1 MVSDRRALLRSA
13 RVRGVK
19 LPVALLDATSPPVS
33 GNRNAD
39 MVRANARA
47 GRRDFLL
54 GLAGC
59 EGKNLIAEA
68 RRRAFAGGW
77 FSGRGPTAPA
87 LSRWSGGLCYCGA
100 RFG

>member
-1 MVSDRRALLRSA
+1 MTPLQIEKSPAVISLATAGFRRVWRTPPGGLPFRMVSDRRALLRSA

-19 LPVALLDATSPPVS
+19 LPVALLDAASPPVS

-59 EGKNLIAEA
+59 EGKNLIAQA
-68 RRRAFAGGW
+68 
-77 FSGRGPTAPA
+77 
-87 LSRWSGGLCYCGA
+87 
-100 RFG
+100 